1 VINLTTSARSFSDSQ
16 NVDDYSYYEYSK
28 TMVIEDTWI
37 VGDFACDGVDS
48 VGRLG
53 RQRSV

>member
-37 VGDFACDGVDS
+37 AGDFACDGVDS